1 MIRPSSKCSVLAV
14 SAVALLGCASR
25 STKVTTAGGPQAA
38 PTHTNSAPLAAPT
51 HTTEGPSFATAAE
64 LPEAPRR
71 PDGVVVDPSPE
82 LPQAVEVGHAEAALV
97 ALKPPLPERA
107 ARAVVAAFFRAVVA
121 EDLEALAD
129 LTTPDASAPNRNR
142 GSAAS
147 ILDHWRGRMRHF
159 RYRAL
164 ASEVLYQEADVELY
178 RYDDFETLIVGR
190 PPRPPEMARSDL
202 LLRVPM
208 LVVRAGSDRAFGD
221 EIQFVLR
228 RAGDRFRIRQI
239 MEDFQMP

>member
-1 MIRPSSKCSVLAV
+1 
-14 SAVALLGCASR
+14 
-25 STKVTTAGGPQAA
+25 
-38 PTHTNSAPLAAPT
+38 
-51 HTTEGPSFATAAE
+51 
-64 LPEAPRR
+64 
-71 PDGVVVDPSPE
+71 VVDPSPE
-82 LPQAVEVGHAEAALV
+82 LPQAVDVGEEAALV

-107 ARAVVAAFFRAVVA
+107 ARSVVAAFFHAVVA

-129 LTTPDASAPNRNR
+129 LATPDASTPNRSR

-159 RYRAL
+159 RYRSL
-164 ASEVLYQEADVELY
+164 AGEVLYQDADVELY
-178 RYDDFETLIVGR
+178 RYDDLETIMVGR
-190 PPRPPEMARSDL
+190 PQRPPEMSRSDL

-221 EIQFVLR
+221 EILFLLR
-228 RAGDRFRIRQI
+228 RDKDRFRIRQI

>member
-1 MIRPSSKCSVLAV
+1 MIPPSSKFSALVFATSLA
-14 SAVALLGCASR
+14 LGACASQQ
-25 STKVTTAGGPQAA
+25 QASKPPA
-38 PTHTNSAPLAAPT
+38 SRQ
-51 HTTEGPSFATAAE
+51 GPSFVTAAE
-64 LPEAPRR
+64 LPEVPRR

-82 LPQAVEVGHAEAALV
+82 LPQAVDVGQAETALV
-97 ALKPPLPERA
+97 ALKPPLPDRA
-107 ARAVVAAFFRAVVA
+107 ARSVVAAFFRAIVA

-159 RYRAL
+159 RYRSL

-178 RYDDFETLIVGR
+178 RYDDLETIMVGR
-190 PPRPPEMARSDL
+190 PQRPPEMARSDL

-221 EIQFVLR
+221 EMLFLLR
-228 RAGDRFRIRQI
+228 RGGDRFRIRQI